1 MSILSQII
9 AYAPNK
15 IDTEVKARAMVGEPT
30 DEQTQ
35 FGKPIYQT
43 PEGEK
48 VSEKSMTLFFNGD
61 WMNVPSI
68 QGGKA
73 FNEDEL
79 RLMIKQG
86 KIQPTSVHKSKDEA
100 EAAAKD
106 RSDSMIQEQRYMYAG
121 GQLVQPSGDGLR
133 PGYSGKMK
141 DTKYGSRIKYDTKV
155 NKHVKIKQDSQ
166 GNYSKIYQK
175 PNENIKKFLQRT
187 GPKTFIPTSSEK
199 QKIIKA
205 FPNTKFNF
213 KEYPAYGVKK
223 YLIPGNTNKTNP
235 AHSEVTRF
243 VDNDFKIAKGKY
255 KDVIL
260 SVADQNI
267 ITDNFELPAGQKKW
281 NFRTKS
287 NPNGFKFGFPISADG
302 KNNSLAKRVERKLGV
317 TEKYTIAADMSKPQ
331 GWMMNAM
338 ERLYK
343 NELKNGVKPKDLTYK
358 PKFNEKGII
367 IGFTDTTAA
376 GGNKTY
382 YGLKKNKQK
391 DSAEWS
397 THGDYKRINKF
408 IDIADGVKA
417 EPDKLLQKILDD
429 KGLSELGGS
438 KRIGKNFTLT
448 LNDILSHQRYY
459 DVLSKTSP
467 RALLERQVVL
477 HHKKQV
483 GGKLAQ
489 AAATKDLQLLT
500 GAVNANVNKLENT
513 ALKRKLNIDEL
524 TQLKNY
530 GAKIVDFDG
539 KTVGGGS
546 TDPTKQF
553 ASIKKEALEYAK
565 SDKFNVKTVANYL
578 ERLGCGGKFGGG
590 GRINFADGVPSLTKC
605 AQKGVTKLEN
615 GLKNGFKNA
624 DDAVLARGIL
634 KSGRVLK
641 DAVSLR
647 GLFGPLALGF
657 TVAAE
662 AGLVGYDML
671 SSGKS
676 FREAVGDSVFNYAL
690 GDKTKID
697 SEEEIIKRL
706 QNIKTG
712 PQNYQR
718 MGDEEIGKMQYFKEN
733 LKDLGTGFDLY
744 NKLGAIQKNRDA
756 ISMSPEDA
764 FNKGAFQLDLDKQE
778 DAVRADI
785 RDYNKTGTPNRVT
798 DYLLSDAAKEG
809 ADATALANLLVEQDR
824 LQDAGIGNI
833 YQSRKG
839 DEKRIQRGKEIG
851 YEIENLLNPN
861 KLDEFGEYFISRP
874 KSEQSYIMGLGY
886 KEGGI
891 ASLNVKK

>member
-9 AYAPNK
+9 AYSPNK
-15 IDTEVKARAMVGEPT
+15 IDTETKARSLV
-30 DEQTQ
+30 
-35 FGKPIYQT
+35 
-43 PEGEK
+43 
-48 VSEKSMTLFFNGD
+48 
-61 WMNVPSI
+61 
-68 QGGKA
+68 QGPR
-73 FNEDEL
+73 N
-79 RLMIKQG
+79 
-86 KIQPTSVHKSKDEA
+86 
-100 EAAAKD
+100 
-106 RSDSMIQEQRYMYAG
+106 MYAG
-121 GQLVQPSGDGLR
+121 GQLVQPSGDGSR
-133 PGYSGKMK
+133 PGYNGQDKKPTEKQTKLKNFLKNKKTVKASVLKDYILNELGYGKYSGK
-141 DTKYGSRIKYDTKV
+141 TQIKSV
-155 NKHVKIKQDSQ
+155 APNVKIEKDIPHSTV
-166 GNYSKIYQK
+166 KMD
-175 PNENIKKFLQRT
+175 KKTLR
-187 GPKTFIPTSSEK
+187 
-199 QKIIKA
+199 
-205 FPNTKFNF
+205 
-213 KEYPAYGVKK
+213 
-223 YLIPGNTNKTNP
+223 
-235 AHSEVTRF
+235 
-243 VDNDFKIAKGKY
+243 
-255 KDVIL
+255 
-260 SVADQNI
+260 VADQYATLFNNNKK
-267 ITDNFELPAGQKKW
+267 TDRFYSSSKKYAQLPTKEKVQILNVMRSNNNKFNSNYLEKFRFPKDKEKILMETFNLTEEDFIKHGKHGVPTKINGKQNNKYQTIRAFVERDFKPVKSGRYDPTNVLSADDIEFVKNNFNPPEGKEW
-281 NFRTKS
+281 NFKTKD
-287 NPNGFKFGFPISADG
+287 NPTGYKHGVQGAKHVNLEKQIYNKLKGSRKIT
-302 KNNSLAKRVERKLGV
+302 LASDRG
-317 TEKYTIAADMSKPQ
+317 SPQ
-331 GWMMNAM
+331 GWIMHAM
-338 ERLYK
+338 ERVYNNEIK
-343 NELKNGVKPKDLTYK
+343 NKVKPKDLTYK
-358 PKFNEKGII
+358 PIKKNGII
-367 IGFTDTTAA
+367 IGFKDTTAA

-382 YGLKKNKQK
+382 YGLKKNMREDGTAWK
-391 DSAEWS
+391 A
-397 THGDYKRINKF
+397 HGDYDRIKKF
-408 IDIADGVKA
+408 IKIANGVK
-417 EPDKLLQKILDD
+417 EDPSKLLTKILDD
-429 KGLSELGGS
+429 KGITKLLGDRRFS
-438 KRIGKNFTLT
+438 
-448 LNDILSHQRYY
+448 LNDILSHERYF
-459 DVLSKTSP
+459 DKLSTTQPKK
-467 RALLERQVVL
+467 LIERQIVL
-477 HHKKQV
+477 HHTGGV
-483 GGKLAQ
+483 GSGNALTR

-500 GAVNANVNKLENT
+500 GAVNSKIEGFEKTVQGVGK
-513 ALKRKLNIDEL
+513 KPGRKLTLDEIS
-524 TQLKNY
+524 QLKNF
-530 GAKIVDFDG
+530 GAKITDFDG
-539 KTVGGGS
+539 KVVGGGY

-553 ASIKKEALEYAK
+553 AAIEKKALEYAK
-565 SDKFNVKTVANYL
+565 GDKFNVKTVASYL
-578 ERLGCGGKFGGG
+578 ERLGCGQAAG
-590 GRINFADGVPSLTKC
+590 GRILFAEGVPSLTKC
-605 AQKGVTKLEN
+605 GKKGVAKLEN

-624 DDAVLARGIL
+624 DDAVLANGIL
-634 KSGRVLK
+634 KSGRFLK

-798 DYLLSDAAKEG
+798 DYLLSDAAKKG

-839 DEKRIQRGKEIG
+839 DEKRIQRSKEIG